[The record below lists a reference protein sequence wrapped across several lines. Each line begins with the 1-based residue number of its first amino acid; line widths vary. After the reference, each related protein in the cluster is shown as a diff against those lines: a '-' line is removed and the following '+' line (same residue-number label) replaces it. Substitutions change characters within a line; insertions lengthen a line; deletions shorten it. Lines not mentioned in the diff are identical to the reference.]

1 SNAVANNLN
10 DVALGTNSVT
20 AAANPTPSTTI
31 GGVNYTFAG
40 STPTSVVSV
49 GAPGAE
55 RQITNVAA
63 GRISAT
69 STDAVNGSQLNATN
83 LAVNSLSTSTTS
95 NISSLS
101 TGISSLSTGLSSTNS
116 NVASLS
122 TGLSST
128 NSNVASLSTG
138 VMTINNQLSQLSTTI
153 NNQTRSVNNSG
164 IVADM
169 NGTGSDKPT
178 VTAGSN
184 SAAIG
189 ANSTDGG
196 RSNVVSVGSDTQ
208 QRQIINVAPGTQ
220 GTDAVNVNQLNTSV
234 AQGVQQ
240 ANNYTDQRVNEMNRA
255 INDVAKNAYAGVAA
269 AMAMPNLTPSQPGRT
284 VVGVGVGSY
293 KSGKAG
299 AVSITHRSENGRWL
313 INGGVAGTSTGDVG
327 VRAQVGYEW

>member
-1 SNAVANNLN
+1 NL
-10 DVALGTNSVT
+10 T
-20 AAANPTPSTTI
+20 
-31 GGVNYTFAG
+31 
-40 STPTSVVSV
+40 
-49 GAPGAE
+49 
-55 RQITNVAA
+55 
-63 GRISAT
+63 
-69 STDAVNGSQLNATN
+69 
-83 LAVNSLSTSTTS
+83 SLSTST
-95 NISSLS
+95 S
-101 TGISSLSTGLSSTNS
+101 TGIGSLSTGLSSTNS
-116 NVASLS
+116 
-122 TGLSST
+122 T
-128 NSNVASLSTG
+128 VASLSTG
-138 VMTINNQLSQLSTTI
+138 VTTINNTLNQLSTTI
-153 NNQTRSVNNSG
+153 NNNTTRTANNNG
-164 IVADM
+164 VAADM
-169 NGTGSDKPT
+169 NGTGTDRPT

-196 RSNVVSVGSDTQ
+196 RSNVVSVGNDTQ

-240 ANNYTDQRVNEMNRA
+240 ANDYTDRRVNDMNRA
-255 INDVAKNAYAGVAA
+255 ISDVAKNAYAGVAA